1 MLYHSEDEGSELYLP
16 HGLVPGED
24 STNAFEAQAAAGY
37 DEFRSPSADSS
48 DNVLFR
54 FSCRV
59 LLYTILI
66 VASLFVAFF
75 VPVLLNGMK
84 IASVDSNTIITSESV
99 DGYRSW
105 QNSAENSI
113 RYNRVFVFNI
123 TNPDEFLKGKK
134 VHVQECG
141 PFVYSVVKEKL
152 DVAWDQY
159 GTDQVSY
166 REWTRHT
173 FDREKTLEESH
184 GKYKTDN
191 VTLTVGNTF
200 FWGMEP
206 QAGEVIWKL
215 YFKDHT
221 PYDRMFTK
229 VSVHNLSKCQAQN
242 IDRRRLIVTTNR

>member
-1 MLYHSEDEGSELYLP
+1 MLYHSEDECSELYLP

-75 VPVLLNGMK
+75 VPGLLNGMK

-173 FDREKTLEESH
+173 FDREKTLEESR